1 MSIHDGHRMRII
13 EKIDKNILKE
23 HEYLEIL
30 LFNAIP
36 RRNTNDIA
44 HRLLAKFGS
53 IPNMFAA
60 SLDELQSVEG
70 VGPSVAAYLKCIGVF
85 FEKYHPVKDVAYRGV
100 FERETFLTFMKNRY
114 KEEKNEIFDIYFLD
128 GNKKVFAEERF
139 TSFQPNTAS
148 IAPEGLSKSLAMK
161 MPAGIILV
169 HNHPFGKAEPSTA
182 DDDAT
187 KRCQTMCNMQNI
199 LLCDHLIYGQDGIY
213 SYYSAGRLQEINESV
228 LEIIG

>member
-13 EKIDKNILKE
+13 EKIDKNVLKE

-44 HRLLAKFGS
+44 HRLLGRFGS

-60 SLDELQSVEG
+60 SLEELQSVEG

-85 FEKYHPVKDVAYRGV
+85 FEKYRPGDDVAYRGV
-100 FERETFLTFMKNRY
+100 FEREKFLTFVKRHY
-114 KEEKNEIFDIYFLD
+114 KDEENEIFDVYFLD
-128 GNKKVFAEERF
+128 GNKKVFGEERF
-139 TSFQPNTAS
+139 TSFKPNTAS
-148 IAPEGLSKSLAMK
+148 IAPEGLSKVLAMK
-161 MPAGIILV
+161 MPAGIVLV
-169 HNHPFGKAEPSTA
+169 HNHPFGKAEPSAA

-187 KRCQTMCNMQNI
+187 KRCQAICNMQNV
-199 LLCDHLIYGQDGIY
+199 LLCDHLIYGQNGIY
-213 SYYSAGRLQEINESV
+213 SYYSGGRLQEINESL